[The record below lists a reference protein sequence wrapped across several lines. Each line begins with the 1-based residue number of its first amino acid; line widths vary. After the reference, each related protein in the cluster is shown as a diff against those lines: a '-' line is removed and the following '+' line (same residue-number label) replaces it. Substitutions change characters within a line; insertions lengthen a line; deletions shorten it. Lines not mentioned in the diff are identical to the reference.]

1 MTIRRAPSEVR
12 TTFTIIP
19 NVTIND
25 DRLSWEAIGLLTFLL
40 SKPDNWIISPTHL
53 MKQRGAG
60 RHRIYKVLNE
70 LEEAGY
76 IRSEK
81 VRDEGKFAGFDRV
94 LYDVSNNA
102 KVEEDVE
109 PEPER
114 SQRIVRK
121 PDPLFESVLEVCYLD
136 ATRLTPSARGSI
148 NRAVKELREVGA
160 DSEMVLR
167 AADEYRQRYA
177 TLTLTPP
184 ALAKH
189 FPSLMVKT
197 KNTVAAKPKN
207 DERHCSACRGTGWCD
222 SEDDDKTVLRC
233 IECQGVGSVPV

>member
-1 MTIRRAPSEVR
+1 MLFLRSRAIFV
-12 TTFTIIP
+12 
-19 NVTIND
+19 
-25 DRLSWEAIGLLTFLL
+25 
-40 SKPDNWIISPTHL
+40 
-53 MKQRGAG
+53 
-60 RHRIYKVLNE
+60 
-70 LEEAGY
+70 
-76 IRSEK
+76 
-81 VRDEGKFAGFDRV
+81 
-94 LYDVSNNA
+94 VSNNA

-148 NRAVKELREVGA
+148 NRAVKELRGVGA
-160 DSEMVLR
+160 DPEMVLK

-207 DERHCSACRGTGWCD
+207 DERH
-222 SEDDDKTVLRC
+222 
-233 IECQGVGSVPV
+233 

>member
-40 SKPDNWIISPTHL
+40 SKPDNWIISPAHL

-94 LYDVSNNA
+94 LYDVSNNLTV
-102 KVEEDVE
+102 KEEPVVV
-109 PEPER
+109 PER
-114 SQRIVRK
+114 VKSKERK
-121 PDPLFESVLEVCYLD
+121 PDLLFESIIEVCHID

-160 DSEMVLR
+160 DPEMVLK

-189 FPSLMVKT
+189 FPALMVVQ
-197 KNTVAAKPKN
+197 KNTVAPKPKSKVN
-207 DERHCSACRGTGWCD
+207 DCNTCRGTGWCD
-222 SEDDDKTVLRC
+222 DPDDYTVVVRC
-233 IECQGVGSVPV
+233 VECQGVGSTPI